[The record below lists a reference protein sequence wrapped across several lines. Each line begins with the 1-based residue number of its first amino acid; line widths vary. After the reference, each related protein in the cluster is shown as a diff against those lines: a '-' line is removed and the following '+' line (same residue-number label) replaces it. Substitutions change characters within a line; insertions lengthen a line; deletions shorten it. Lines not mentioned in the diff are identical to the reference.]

1 MDGGLRLPVLPQ
13 TLDNMINLLAQVVL
27 AANCATC
34 TPLPVVFEDVTPN
47 EVTAAAL
54 AIFNPDV
61 KYVPDYQG
69 IDYPM
74 GDIDPLQGVCTDVVI
89 RTFRGVGV
97 DLQQEVA
104 YLRRTTGRTVDT
116 NIDHRRVPNIGD
128 YLASSTEWV
137 QIMNDS
143 PLPGDIIWW
152 KLGGYT
158 DHIGVVVNNNRVM
171 HNIGRGQVNDVNT
184 WTYPVHQLYRLRSS
198 IID

>member
-1 MDGGLRLPVLPQ
+1 MG
-13 TLDNMINLLAQVVL
+13 
-27 AANCATC
+27 C

-47 EVTAAAL
+47 ELTAAAL

-61 KYVPDYQG
+61 KYVPDYQS

-74 GDIDPLQGVCTDVVI
+74 GDIDPLQGVCTDVII

-97 DLQQEVA
+97 DLQQEIA
-104 YLRRTTGRTVDT
+104 YQRRYEGKRVDT
-116 NIDHRRVPNIGD
+116 NIDHRRVPNIAD
-128 YLASSTEWV
+128 YLSASTEWV
-137 QIMNDS
+137 RVIGGT

-152 KLGGYT
+152 KLGGRT
-158 DHIGVVVNNNRVM
+158 DHIGVVVNDNFVM

-184 WTYPVHQLYRLRSS
+184 WTYEQHQLYRLRSS